1 MRGGNGMEFY
11 KKTVNGHEIQVADY
25 PGKKGPI
32 IMIHGLTGS
41 HKYMHFYAEKLKGEY
56 RILSVDLRGRGN
68 SAKIDSKS
76 TIFQHAEDMIELIK
90 TLKIE
95 HPILLGHS
103 MGAFI
108 SSIVA
113 SKCNSVKAV
122 ILLDGAAKMS
132 EHQRAIVQPAL
143 GRLSKTYPSK
153 ESYLKEIQQIY
164 SMLGVTWNET
174 LQDIAEYEVERVEDH
189 WENKSSEPGILA
201 DFESFQHYCPKDIC
215 SKITCPVL
223 LVYAEGAIGS
233 LPPLFYLDDYKETQ
247 AYTPDIEMKI
257 SDCNHYTMVFEKRE
271 DINSYIDNFLQKIDG

>member
-1 MRGGNGMEFY
+1 MEFY
-11 KKTVNGHEIQVADY
+11 KKIVNGHDIQVVDY

-68 SAKIDSKS
+68 SAKIGSES
-76 TIFQHAEDMIELIK
+76 TIFQHAEDILELIK
-90 TLKIE
+90 TLNIDQ
-95 HPILLGHS
+95 PILLGHS

-113 SKCNSVKAV
+113 SKSNSVKAV

-164 SMLGVTWNET
+164 SMLGVTWNDT
-174 LQDIAEYEVERVEDH
+174 MQDIAEYEVERVSGH
-189 WENKSSEPGILA
+189 WENKSSQTGILA
-201 DFESFQHYCPKDIC
+201 DFESLQQYRPKDVC

-223 LVYAEGAIGS
+223 LVYAKGAIGS
-233 LPPLFYLDDYKETQ
+233 LPPLFYLGDYEETNL
-247 AYTPDIEMKI
+247 YTPDIEMKV
-257 SDCNHYTMVFEKRE
+257 SDCNHYTMVFENRE
-271 DINSYIDNFLQKIDG
+271 DINDYIDKFLQKIDV